1 MQNPVAMKR
10 KLITLIC
17 MLILTSSTL
26 FAQTEVEPNN
36 SPSTATPMVASAF
49 GSINPSG
56 DNDYFSFQVNQPGV
70 LVMTVSN
77 VPANLALTIHMLDPD
92 LIQWITNSAIN
103 GGTSLSFT
111 WNACK
116 PGKHYIR
123 IFQPQGNFSTQQ
135 YQVTA
140 SLNSADTY
148 ECNNDF
154 SEAKTITLGQ
164 QVTAYINGEGD
175 RDYFKITMPDTGQL
189 NLSIPTL
196 PSNMRLVMYVYDSV
210 QTLIKKTPV
219 PSASGTPVSLST
231 AVKKG
236 NHFIVIEDDNFG
248 QSTTAYKLNSS
259 FSFPTAVNNLERYSN
274 LINISPNP
282 SVGMFWVDF
291 RSVQHLQR
299 TEINLYNSK
308 GELVYTANNQ
318 SNQQLI
324 RIENNNLPA
333 GIYHLKLTFKEGIIN
348 KKIMIVK

>member
-1 MQNPVAMKR
+1 MK
-10 KLITLIC
+10 KEIS
-17 MLILTSSTL
+17 ILLCLLLSCSAQL
-26 FAQTEVEPNN
+26 FAQTEIEPNN
-36 SPSTATPMVASAF
+36 SPSTATVMGASAF
-49 GSINPSG
+49 GAINPSG
-56 DNDYFSFQVNQPGV
+56 DVDCFSFQVNQPGV

-154 SEAKTITLGQ
+154 TEAKTILLNQ
-164 QVTAYINGEGD
+164 QITAYINGEGD
-175 RDYFKITMPDTGQL
+175 RDYFQMIMPDTGQL

-196 PSNMRLVMYVYDSV
+196 PSNMRMVISVFDSV
-210 QTLIKKTPV
+210 QTLIKKSPV

-236 NHFIVIEDDNFG
+236 KHYITIEDDNFG
-248 QSTTAYKLNSS
+248 QSTTSYKLNST
-259 FSFPTAVNNLERYSN
+259 FSFPTAVTNLQRFSS

-282 SVGMFWVDF
+282 SAGSFWIDF
-291 RSVQHLQR
+291 GNVQHLQR
-299 TEINLYNSK
+299 TEMNLYNSK

-318 SNQQLI
+318 SGQQVLK
-324 RIENNNLPA
+324 IEKDNLPA
-333 GIYHLKLTFKEGIIN
+333 GIYLLKLHFKEGIIN
-348 KKIMIVK
+348 KRIVIVN